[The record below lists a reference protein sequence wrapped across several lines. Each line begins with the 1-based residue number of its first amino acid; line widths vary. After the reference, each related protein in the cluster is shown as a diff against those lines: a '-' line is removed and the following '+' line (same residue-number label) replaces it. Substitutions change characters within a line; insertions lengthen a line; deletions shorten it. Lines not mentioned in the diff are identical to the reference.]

1 MKFAALWVQNFALAA
16 VQRSEPGLAGR
27 PVALITGEGRK
38 AIVTEVSPEA
48 ARVAPGLAVP
58 LAAARCPGLQLRERD
73 PAAEMEAQQLLL
85 AAAFALSPR
94 VESTGRGCCTVDLQG
109 ADAARTEAEIRR
121 QIVELRPLGL
131 PVRIGAGDTP
141 LLARYAAQCA
151 APVLIVRERAAFLR
165 PLPLAFAEP
174 TPQEAAVLQGWGIT
188 TLGGLTDLPKPEI
201 GHRLG
206 PAGVAL
212 WERANGE
219 APPVLRLSTPFRSF
233 VAAWTYEPPV
243 ESVEPLL
250 FKLRR
255 FAERVAFEL
264 RSAGLVAEA
273 LSLTL
278 LLEDETDYYR
288 QFRLPEPGADV
299 DSWLR
304 VLQTHLDT
312 VRLKERVAGVRLVA
326 QPARPEQRQDG
337 LFDTGLTDPNSFWEN
352 LARLAALV
360 GDDRVGTPALPDSHA
375 PDAFRLERPAV
386 TVPAPEPPPVHPAR
400 GGVLRRFRPALPA
413 RVQWADAGPVALDGA
428 VRGEIRA
435 RVGPHFLRGDWWQPG
450 TWAVETWQ
458 VELTGGGLYQ
468 LTRNARGWWI
478 DGVLD

>member
-1 MKFAALWVQNFALAA
+1 
-16 VQRSEPGLAGR
+16 
-27 PVALITGEGRK
+27 
-38 AIVTEVSPEA
+38 
-48 ARVAPGLAVP
+48 
-58 LAAARCPGLQLRERD
+58 
-73 PAAEMEAQQLLL
+73 
-85 AAAFALSPR
+85 
-94 VESTGRGCCTVDLQG
+94 
-109 ADAARTEAEIRR
+109 
-121 QIVELRPLGL
+121 
-131 PVRIGAGDTP
+131 
-141 LLARYAAQCA
+141 
-151 APVLIVRERAAFLR
+151 
-165 PLPLAFAEP
+165 
-174 TPQEAAVLQGWGIT
+174 
-188 TLGGLTDLPKPEI
+188 
-201 GHRLG
+201 
-206 PAGVAL
+206 
-212 WERANGE
+212 
-219 APPVLRLSTPFRSF
+219 VLRLSTPFRSF

-413 RVQWADAGPVALDGA
+413 RVQWAGAGPVALDGA